1 MFIHV
6 FLHTYYGV
14 EKKKINKV
22 LISSEALVSLYSS
35 TAAQP
40 FFLSFFKFLVSF
52 YDKFKFPSEGEKAI
66 KKPQLSFP

>member
-1 MFIHV
+1 M
-6 FLHTYYGV
+6 LYNKRALKG
-14 EKKKINKV
+14 KKINKV

-66 KKPQLSFP
+66 KKSQLSFP

>member
-6 FLHTYYGV
+6 FLQTYYGV
-14 EKKKINKV
+14 EKKKDKV

-40 FFLSFFKFLVSF
+40 FFFSFFKLLVSF
-52 YDKFKFPSEGEKAI
+52 YDKFTFPNEREKAI
-66 KKPQLSFP
+66 KKS